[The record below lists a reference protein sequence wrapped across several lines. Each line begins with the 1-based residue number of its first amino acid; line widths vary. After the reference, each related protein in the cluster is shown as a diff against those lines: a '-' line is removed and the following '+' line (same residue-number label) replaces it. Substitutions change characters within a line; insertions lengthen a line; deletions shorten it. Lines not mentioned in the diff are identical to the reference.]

1 VTTIPLVSLR
11 AVSKSYVEGNA
22 ERVVLRATDATFTRG
37 EFIVLLGKSG
47 SGKSTLLNILGGIDL
62 PSAGEIDILGNRLA
76 HMSEE
81 ARTLFRRANI
91 GFIFQT
97 FNLIPTLTVE
107 ENLLLPLELR
117 GPPLPGGRSGR
128 RTPQFRADC
137 RARAR
142 ALLAELGLEARHGSF
157 PDVLSGG
164 EQQRVAV
171 ARALIHEPALVLAD
185 EPTGNLDER
194 TGRDVLDLIDRLTR
208 QRSGTVL
215 VVTHDRDLIGRA
227 DRVFVLEEGRLSERA
242 PNDTGSDTD
251 SDRGAPPPPGAR

>member
-1 VTTIPLVSLR
+1 VTSIPLVSLR
-11 AVSKSYVEGNA
+11 AVSKSYVEGNS
-22 ERVVLRATDATFTRG
+22 ERLVLRATDATFARG

-97 FNLIPTLTVE
+97 FNLIATLTVE

-117 GPPLPGGRSGR
+117 GPPPGAGSSR
-128 RTPQFRADC
+128 RDPRFRADC

-142 ALLAELGLEARHGSF
+142 ALLAELGLESRHGSF

-171 ARALIHEPALVLAD
+171 ARALIHDPALVLAD

-242 PNDTGSDTD
+242 PNDTSTD
-251 SDRGAPPPPGAR
+251 LDRGAPLPPAR